1 MLYGW
6 LKSEKQPYRKV
17 FIFVVSKEM
26 EILGL
31 RVTTATARDRSME
44 I

>member
-1 MLYGW
+1 MNL
-6 LKSEKQPYRKV
+6 

-31 RVTTATARDRSME
+31 RVTTGTVRDRSME

>member
-1 MLYGW
+1 MLH
-6 LKSEKQPYRKV
+6 SEENGKNQDFRKI

-26 EILGL
+26 EILGMH
-31 RVTTATARDRSME
+31 VSTGTVQDRSME